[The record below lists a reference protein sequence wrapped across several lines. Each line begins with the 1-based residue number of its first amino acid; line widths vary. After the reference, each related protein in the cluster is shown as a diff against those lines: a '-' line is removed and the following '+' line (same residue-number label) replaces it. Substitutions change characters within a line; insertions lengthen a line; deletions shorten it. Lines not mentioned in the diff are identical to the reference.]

1 MADESSQQTTQEQSP
16 EEPKSNGGSTTGRF
30 VKKLFNKSEGETVE
44 GQPVK
49 PERGIAQ
56 IPSTV
61 LTVEYIDDSE
71 GMDAA
76 LTELSDRLR
85 RVEEQ
90 AVALQQTQGRLVAAV
105 NQQAKDIGRILES
118 LSRRI
123 DRLYQRVSG
132 GGDAATASPE
142 SAGEIPRAPQL
153 AGEESTDEVTE
164 VTEGISS
171 RASVAGLA
179 PEVADNPEHQNA
191 WRVARVLAADLEGYH
206 EDTVREGVLYGTF
219 YSVLREPI
227 EKARETY
234 EQRVS
239 REIAEEY
246 DYFSKALDELVVRK
260 RMELEEEGEL

>member
-1 MADESSQQTTQEQSP
+1 MADEISQQTAQEQNAD
-16 EEPKSNGGSTTGRF
+16 EPKTDGGATTGRF
-30 VKKLFNKSEGETVE
+30 VKKLFNKREGETVE

-76 LTELSDRLR
+76 LSELSDRLR

-123 DRLYQRVSG
+123 DRLYKRVG
-132 GGDAATASPE
+132 GPVAGAAPAAEVRS
-142 SAGEIPRAPQL
+142 APQPPSDEP
-153 AGEESTDEVTE
+153 GDEVTE
-164 VTEGISS
+164 VTEGISA
-171 RASVAGLA
+171 RGSVVGLS

-206 EDTVREGVLYGTF
+206 EEAVREGVLYGTF

-227 EKARETY
+227 EKARQTY
-234 EQRVS
+234 EERVS
-239 REIAEEY
+239 REIAEEC
-246 DYFSKALDELVVRK
+246 DYFSKALDELVIRK
-260 RMELEEEGEL
+260 RMELEEEGAL